1 MNVTIAGIRR
11 GSQYSPN
18 HIGNDA
24 AIFNL
29 TAGRLRQCG
38 YEVKEYSEV
47 EFLEAG
53 IQEAVI
59 FNMARDTASIKKLQL
74 LETQGHL
81 VINSAFGIE
90 NCTRERMTRIL
101 LSNNIP
107 HPESLILGTDEPLPL
122 SLRFL
127 NTHCWVKRGD
137 FHAIHRE
144 DVTYTR
150 NPEETGSVLNEY
162 ALRHIKTAVINE
174 HLEGDLVKFY
184 GVAGSDFFYWFYPDE
199 HSHSKFGWER
209 INGKAKGI
217 AFDVDKLIEICN
229 LASTALNIDIYG
241 GDGVVMKDG
250 SVKIIDF
257 NDWPSFA
264 PCRTLAAPH
273 IARCIMDKIS
283 ATLLKSEIH
292 YHGRNK

>member
-1 MNVTIAGIRR
+1 MNATIAGIRR
-11 GSQYSPN
+11 GNQYSPN

-29 TAGRLRQCG
+29 TAGHLRQCG

-47 EFLEAG
+47 ELLDADIKEP
-53 IQEAVI
+53 VI
-59 FNMARDTASIKKLQL
+59 FNMVRDTASIKKLQL
-74 LETQGHL
+74 LETQGHR

-107 HPESLILGTDEPLPL
+107 HPESLIVGTDEPLPL

-127 NTHCWVKRGD
+127 NAHCWVKRGD

-150 NPEETGSVLNEY
+150 NPEETASVLNEY

-174 HLEGDLVKFY
+174 HLDGDLVKFY

-217 AFDVDKLIEICN
+217 PFDVDNLIAICN
-229 LASTALNIDIYG
+229 LASSVLNVDIYG
-241 GDGVVMKDG
+241 GDGVVQKDG

-273 IARCIMDKIS
+273 IARCIMNKIS
-283 ATLLKSEIH
+283 ANLVAT
-292 YHGRNK
+292 

>member
-1 MNVTIAGIRR
+1 MIATIAGIRR

-29 TAGRLRQCG
+29 TAGHLRQCG
-38 YEVKEYSEV
+38 YAVNEYSEV
-47 EFLEAG
+47 EF
-53 IQEAVI
+53 IDTDMQETVI

-74 LETQGHL
+74 LERQGCL
-81 VINSAFGIE
+81 VINSAFGIQ

-107 HPESLILGTDEPLPL
+107 HPESLIVRTDEPLPL
-122 SLRFL
+122 SFRFL

-150 NPEETGSVLNEY
+150 HPEETENVLNEY
-162 ALRHIKTAVINE
+162 ALRHINTAVINE

-199 HSHSKFGWER
+199 HCHSKFGWES

-217 AFDVDKLIEICN
+217 PFDVDKLIAICN
-229 LASTALNIDIYG
+229 LASSALNVDIYG
-241 GDGVVMKDG
+241 GDGVVLKDG

-264 PCRTLAAPH
+264 PCRALAAPY
-273 IARCIMDKIS
+273 IARCIMEKIS
-283 ATLLKSEIH
+283 TALLEPEIRGH
-292 YHGRNK
+292 DKNK